1 MQAAIAW
8 LKEQGAPRVV
18 LWSAAKN
25 DGAQRLFEQLGF
37 RRTMVEMTKE
47 L

>member
-1 MQAAIAW
+1 MTAALDW
-8 LKEQGAPRVV
+8 LRAQGAPRVV
-18 LWSAAKN
+18 LWSAEQNAT
-25 DGAQRLFEQLGF
+25 AQRLFTRLGF